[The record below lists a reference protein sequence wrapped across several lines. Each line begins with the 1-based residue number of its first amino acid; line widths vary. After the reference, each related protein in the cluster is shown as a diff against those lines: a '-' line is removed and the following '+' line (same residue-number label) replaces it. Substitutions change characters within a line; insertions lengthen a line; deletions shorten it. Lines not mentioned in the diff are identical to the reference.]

1 MFDINVSPF
10 TTSLQFNSLLGVAD
24 ARKPANR
31 NGRRLFW
38 RAVGAWLRLGQSD
51 CDRTQGVVQGLHKT
65 DLERLRRR
73 FSFLKASL
81 FGVAV
86 LAVTVFLTASP
97 VIHDLRSGWALRF
110 DGEDTTGQVTRLW
123 HHGSGKN
130 REMFVAYAFDV
141 DGQRFSGENA
151 VDDTLFWSL
160 SNGDPIAL
168 RYGKDDPQLSA
179 ITIFGEHRGLR
190 ALALCVLLVVV
201 LVLLLA
207 ALSSRIEAA
216 YRVTY
221 LRKAGVQRSAVVTRY
236 VHAPGFSDGSV
247 SSILWQDETGAAGQ
261 SWMMAATRLP
271 GLGAK
276 ITVYADTEDKLST
289 IWDGEFG
296 KP

>member
-1 MFDINVSPF
+1 M
-10 TTSLQFNSLLGVAD
+10 QFNSLLGVAD

-65 DLERLRRR
+65 DLKRMRWW

-86 LAVTVFLTASP
+86 LAVMIFLIASP
-97 VIHDLRSGWALRF
+97 VIHDLRSGWELRF
-110 DGEDTTGQVTRLW
+110 NGVDTTGQVTRLW
-123 HHGSGKN
+123 HQGSGKN
-130 REMFVAYAFDV
+130 REMFVAYAFNV
-141 DGQRFSGENA
+141 DGQRFIGENA

-160 SNGDPIAL
+160 SNGDAIAL
-168 RYGKDDPQLSA
+168 RYGADGPQLSV

-190 ALALCVLLVVV
+190 ALALCLLFLVV
-201 LVLLLA
+201 LVFLLA
-207 ALSSRIEAA
+207 ALSSKIEASS
-216 YRVTY
+216 RMTY
-221 LRKAGVQRSAVVTRY
+221 LLRVGVRRSAVVIRY
-236 VHAPGFSDGSV
+236 ANAPGFSDGSL

-261 SWMMAATRLP
+261 SRMMTATRLP
-271 GLGAK
+271 NLGAK
-276 ITVYADTEDKLST
+276 ITIYTDPEHKLPA

-296 KP
+296 KG